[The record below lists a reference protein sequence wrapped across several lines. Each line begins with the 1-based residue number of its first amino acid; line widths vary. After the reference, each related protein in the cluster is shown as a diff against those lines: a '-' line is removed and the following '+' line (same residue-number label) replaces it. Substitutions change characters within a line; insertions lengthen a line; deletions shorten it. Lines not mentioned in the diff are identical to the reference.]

1 MQNAPGAFFRPSGY
15 FKTAEKFLLA
25 QVAAQE
31 DLQQLVAI
39 QLADQRACLP
49 VVGDVGGVI
58 LKDVAHE
65 LIDGVI
71 ALLLQRGVHARQD
84 VVDLLVL
91 FLRGVEF
98 AGIVF
103 HSVSPPS
110 TCQYTPIFCKVKGFW
125 ASVTKP

>member
-31 DLQQLVAI
+31 NLQQLVAI
-39 QLADQRACLP
+39 QLADQRARLP
-49 VVGDVGGVI
+49 VVGDVGGV
-58 LKDVAHE
+58 LRKDVAHE
-65 LIDGVI
+65 LVDGVI

>member
-1 MQNAPGAFFRPSGY
+1 MCSGALFFVDKQS
-15 FKTAEKFLLA
+15 A
-25 QVAAQE
+25 VA
-31 DLQQLVAI
+31 DIITHKGLQQIVAVNAANQRTGVLVSSDI
-39 QLADQRACLP
+39 SWVLRKNIADQL
-49 VVGDVGGVI
+49 V
-58 LKDVAHE
+58 
-65 LIDGVI
+65 DGVI